1 MELVCPAG
9 TLSALKEAVQAGA
22 DTVYCGFRNETN
34 ARNFPG
40 LNFSVEEMKEGIEFA
55 HSNGAKVLVALNTYP
70 SAGKT
75 KIWHQAVDDSANLN
89 ADGIIVADLGL
100 LSYAF
105 HNHPKLNRHLSVQA
119 ALSTYQGINYLTEK
133 FKLNRVVL
141 PRVLSFNQ
149 IKAIC
154 EKANVEIEVFIFGG
168 LCTMAEGK
176 CSLSSY
182 ITGLSPNKNGV
193 CSPAEHVSY
202 EHQGDK
208 LVSRLNDKTINVFNS
223 NEEPGYPTICKGRFY
238 ADKDGS
244 NKDASYLFEEPTSL
258 NIIKNLPDLKK
269 SGVKALK
276 IEGRQRGKAYVRSVI
291 HALKE
296 ALRSLESSPEY
307 NYEEVLNSLSEGN
320 KATLGAYNKKW
331 L

>member
-55 HSNGAKVLVALNTYP
+55 HNNGSKVLVALNTYP

-75 KIWHQAVDDSANLN
+75 KLWHKAVDDSANLK

-100 LSYAF
+100 LAYAF
-105 HNHPKLNRHLSVQA
+105 NNHPKLNRHLSVQA

-133 FKLNRVVL
+133 FNLNRVVL

-154 EKANVEIEVFIFGG
+154 EKSNVEIEVFIFGG

-208 LVSRLNDKTINVFNS
+208 LVSRLNDKTINIFNS

-238 ADKDGS
+238 S
-244 NKDASYLFEEPTSL
+244 ENEASYLFEEPTSL

-296 ALRSLESSPEY
+296 ALRSLENSSSY